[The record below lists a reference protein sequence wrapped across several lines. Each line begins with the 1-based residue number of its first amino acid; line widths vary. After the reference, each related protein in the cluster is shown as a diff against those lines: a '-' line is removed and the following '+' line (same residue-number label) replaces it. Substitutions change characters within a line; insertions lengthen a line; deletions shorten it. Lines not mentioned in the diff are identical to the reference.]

1 MFNKKV
7 FLDYASTTPVDKK
20 VFNKMKKF
28 FCAEFANA
36 QSIHTEGVKNKK
48 VLNESRERVA
58 RLLQVKEKEIIF
70 TAGGTES
77 INLALAGFAKKVLRD
92 FKEKDLKEKPHIITT
107 NIEHVAVLETL
118 KSLEENGF
126 EVTYLKVDEN
136 GFVKSQQVQKSL
148 KSSTVLVTVMLA
160 NNEIGTI
167 FPIRD
172 ISRVIHKFKKENKID
187 KNNYPYL
194 HTDASQAP
202 NYLDVNINRLGVDMM
217 SLDGSKIYGPKG
229 IGCLVRKNY
238 VEIEPIIYGGH
249 QEFGLR
255 AGTENLPLIYGF
267 SIALEK
273 TLEISNSEKDRL
285 SKLQKYFINEIQ
297 NNFSNASVNGSI
309 KDRLPNNVNI
319 CFRGINAEFAVIQLD
334 QLGISCAAM
343 TACRN
348 MTEVSSSY
356 VTSAIDSKCGAS
368 SLRFSMG
375 RSTSK
380 KDIDKLLK
388 ALSKIIK

>member
-20 VFNKMKKF
+20 VFKKMKKF
-28 FCAEFANA
+28 FCDDFANP
-36 QSIHTEGVKNKK
+36 QSIHAEGVKNKK
-48 VLNESRERVA
+48 VLNESRQRVA
-58 RLLQVKEKEIIF
+58 RLLQAKENEIIF

-77 INLALAGFAKKVLRD
+77 INLALLGFAKKNLKD
-92 FKEKDLKEKPHIITT
+92 FYNKGIKEKPHIIST

-118 KSLEENGF
+118 KHLEENGF
-126 EVTYLKVDEN
+126 EVTYLKVGEDGIIKAN
-136 GFVKSQQVQKSL
+136 QVGKAL
-148 KSSTVLVTVMLA
+148 KSTTVMVSVMLA
-160 NNEIGTI
+160 NNEIGTV

-172 ISRVIHKFKKENKID
+172 ISRSIHKFKKQNKID
-187 KNNYPYL
+187 KSAYPYL

-202 NYLDVNINRLGVDMM
+202 NYVDININRLGVDLM

-229 IGCLVRKNY
+229 IGCLVKKNY
-238 VEIEPIIYGGH
+238 VDIEPIIYGGH

-267 SIALEK
+267 SLALEK
-273 TLEISNSEKDRL
+273 TLEIREKESERL
-285 SKLQKYFINEIQ
+285 LQLQKYFIKELE
-297 NNFSNASVNGSI
+297 NNFPQIQINGSI
-309 KDRLPNNVNI
+309 KNRLPNNVNI
-319 CFRGINAEFAVIQLD
+319 CIPDINAEFTVIQLD
-334 QLGISCAAM
+334 QLGISCSST

-356 VTSAIDSKCGAS
+356 VTFAINKNCGDS

-375 RSTSK
+375 RNTK
-380 KDIDKLLK
+380 KSDIDKVVK
-388 ALSKIIK
+388 ALSKILK

>member
-7 FLDYASTTPVDKK
+7 FLDYASTTPVDKV
-20 VFNKMKKF
+20 VFKKMKKF
-28 FCAEFANA
+28 FCDDFANP
-36 QSIHTEGVKNKK
+36 QSIHTDGLKNKK
-48 VLNESRERVA
+48 VLNDSRERVA
-58 RLLQVKEKEIIF
+58 RLLQVKDNEVIF

-77 INLALAGFAKKVLRD
+77 INLALIGFAKKVLKD
-92 FKEKDLKEKPHIITT
+92 FDNNEIKEKPHIVTT

-118 KSLEENGF
+118 KYLESIGF
-126 EVTYLKVDEN
+126 EVTYLEVNED
-136 GFVKSQQVQKSL
+136 GFVKSQQVEKVL

-172 ISRVIHKFKKENKID
+172 ISRVIHRFKKDNDID
-187 KNNYPYL
+187 KKHYPYL

-202 NYLDVNINRLGVDMM
+202 NYLDININRLGVDLM

-229 IGCLVRKNY
+229 VGCLIKKNY

-267 SIALEK
+267 PLALEK
-273 TLEISNSEKDRL
+273 TLEIRESENERL
-285 SKLQKYFINEIQ
+285 SKLQEYFIDNINQKFPDVEI
-297 NNFSNASVNGSI
+297 NGS
-309 KDRLPNNVNI
+309 KKERLPNNVNI
-319 CFRGINAEFAVIQLD
+319 CIPDINAEFTVIQLD
-334 QLGISCAAM
+334 QLGISCASM

-348 MTEVSSSY
+348 MADVSSSY
-356 VTSAIDSKCGAS
+356 VTSAVSPKCGES

-375 RSTSK
+375 RTSSK
-380 KDIDKLLK
+380 SDIDRLFD

>member
-297 NNFSNASVNGSI
+297 NNFPDASINGSI
-309 KDRLPNNVNI
+309 KERLPNNVNI
-319 CFRGINAEFAVIQLD
+319 CFASINAEFTVIQLD